1 MTLALVVGDLL
12 KRLDSFERR
21 LRIVYPRLYTT
32 IALWEILK
40 DGVNLFDS
48 HFQTG

>member
-1 MTLALVVGDLL
+1 MIEYLFRHRKRNRFFARMTLALVVGDLL

-32 IALWEILK
+32 IAL
-40 DGVNLFDS
+40 
-48 HFQTG
+48 